1 MAQVSIIILTYNSS
15 GFISNLI
22 KSLISLKED
31 IEILVVDN
39 DSSDETVEIAKKIEE
54 VRVYE
59 TGKNLGF
66 AKGIN
71 FGADKANG
79 KYLLFINPDSVFENG
94 AISDMTKILEEK
106 EKTGIVGGKLID
118 KDENSEKSA
127 GKFFGVFETLLLVL
141 GLDEALGVR
150 FSPNKL
156 SQVDFVS
163 GGFMMV
169 RRNLFEKLNGFD
181 EKLFMYVEDME
192 LSYRAKKLGYDTYFT
207 PDTVISHAGQGSS
220 NREFA
225 VINIYKGILYFYSKH
240 KSKLEYRIV
249 KLMLKAKAGAIYLL
263 GRITNNSYYINTYKK
278 ALTEINNS

>member
-1 MAQVSIIILTYNSS
+1 MAQVSIIILTYNSA

-31 IEILVVDN
+31 TEILVVDN
-39 DSSDETVEIAKKIEE
+39 DSSDETEGIAKKFEN
-54 VRVYE
+54 VKVYQ

-71 FGADKANG
+71 YGAKKANG
-79 KYLLFINPDSVFENG
+79 GYLLFVNPDSVFENG
-94 AISDMTKILEEK
+94 AISDMVSIFEKK
-106 EKTGIVGGKLID
+106 EKAGIIGGKLID
-118 KDENSEKSA
+118 KDGNPEKSA
-127 GKFFGVFETLLLVL
+127 GKFFGLFETLLLVL
-141 GLDEALGVR
+141 GLDEAFGVR
-150 FSPNKL
+150 FSPKNL
-156 SQVDFVS
+156 SKVDFVS

-192 LSYRAKKLGYDTYFT
+192 LSYRAKKLGFNTYFT
-207 PDTVISHAGQGSS
+207 PEVVISHAGQGSS

-249 KLMLKAKAGAIYLL
+249 KLMLKTKAGAIYLL
-263 GRITNNSYYINTYKK
+263 GRITNNSYYTNTYKK
-278 ALTEINNS
+278 ALSELSNS